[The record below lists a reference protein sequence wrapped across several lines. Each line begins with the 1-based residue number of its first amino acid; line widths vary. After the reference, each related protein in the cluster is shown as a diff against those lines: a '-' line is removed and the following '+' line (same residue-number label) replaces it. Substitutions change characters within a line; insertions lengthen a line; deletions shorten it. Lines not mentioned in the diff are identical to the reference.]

1 LQINDLCNLSFRCRA
16 NFAKGAKIKKIKNQK
31 IPCVFAVLWYSLS
44 MKEKAPQKAQL
55 WAVGNKVYRVIRNE
69 GDKTHVHHH
78 GQMAL
83 FYTRHLKMATPSQ
96 VAEYL
101 GK

>member
-1 LQINDLCNLSFRCRA
+1 LKINDLCNLSFRCRA
-16 NFAKGAKIKKIKNQK
+16 NLVKGAKIKKIKIKK
-31 IPCVFAVLWYSLS
+31 IPCVFAALCYSLS

>member
-1 LQINDLCNLSFRCRA
+1 
-16 NFAKGAKIKKIKNQK
+16 
-31 IPCVFAVLWYSLS
+31 
-44 MKEKAPQKAQL
+44 MKDKAPQKGQL
-55 WAVGNKVYRVIRNE
+55 FAVGTKVYRVIRNE

-83 FYTRHLKMATPSQ
+83 FYTRHLKPVSRDR

>member
-1 LQINDLCNLSFRCRA
+1 VSSEKN
-16 NFAKGAKIKKIKNQK
+16 KKIKIKK

-44 MKEKAPQKAQL
+44 MKEKAPQKGQL
-55 WAVGNKVYRVIRNE
+55 WVSGNTVYRVIRNE
-69 GDKTHVHHH
+69 GDKTHAHNH
-78 GQMAL
+78 GKMGL
-83 FYTRHLKMATPSQ
+83 FYTRTLKIATPSQ

>member
-1 LQINDLCNLSFRCRA
+1 M
-16 NFAKGAKIKKIKNQK
+16 IKKT
-31 IPCVFAVLWYSLS
+31 
-44 MKEKAPQKAQL
+44 PQKAQL
-55 WAVGNKVYRVIRNE
+55 WAIGNKVYRVIRNE

-83 FYTRHLKMATPSQ
+83 FYTRDLKVVTDAQ

-101 GK
+101 GKE

>member
-1 LQINDLCNLSFRCRA
+1 VVVNKNNLQNR
-16 NFAKGAKIKKIKNQK
+16 KK
-31 IPCVFAVLWYSLS
+31 IPCVLAHLCYLVD

-96 VAEYL
+96 IAEYL
-101 GK
+101 GKE

>member
-1 LQINDLCNLSFRCRA
+1 
-16 NFAKGAKIKKIKNQK
+16 
-31 IPCVFAVLWYSLS
+31 
-44 MKEKAPQKAQL
+44 MKEKTPQKAQL
-55 WAVGNKVYRVIRNE
+55 WAIGNKVYRIIKHE

-96 VAEYL
+96 ISEYL
-101 GK
+101 GEE

>member
-1 LQINDLCNLSFRCRA
+1 MNDLYTIVFKKRA
-16 NFAKGAKIKKIKNQK
+16 NRSEWAKIKNKK
-31 IPCVFAVLWYSLS
+31 IPCVFAVLCYSLS

-78 GQMAL
+78 GEMAL